1 MSIDQGAAAPAG
13 TAKSTPKLSHKRMLI
28 VLESLQERPFLAEAA
43 LKAGIH
49 RKTLEYWLKSSR
61 AGLDG
66 YDLEYE
72 GVMWRF
78 HRHCEI
84 AMEAPFGMLLA
95 IVWQRAMGL
104 VFKIDPYLVELGYR
118 GFEAYATDENGDYI
132 VEAKGRPN
140 GKMIRFFLEM
150 VRPDKWGK
158 PRKVK
163 APYRSGVL
171 VIGDPAQKP
180 EDNTKPPDPAQ
191 QWKAWRNKIWNAKN

>member
-72 GVMWRF
+72 GVMRRF

-95 IVWQRAMGL
+95 TAWQKSKWASSSRLTHISWSRLFAALRLTRRMKRRLYRRGQRPAEWEDSGFSSRWCVL
-104 VFKIDPYLVELGYR
+104 TNGENLGR
-118 GFEAYATDENGDYI
+118 SKRRTG
-132 VEAKGRPN
+132 
-140 GKMIRFFLEM
+140 
-150 VRPDKWGK
+150 
-158 PRKVK
+158 
-163 APYRSGVL
+163 SGVL

-191 QWKAWRNKIWNAKN
+191 QWKAEVT